1 MHINILCYT
10 FITENEKI
18 MKELNRMKKSIG
30 AVLLCAA
37 ILVSMTAC
45 GGSKEKE
52 TAASTPKET
61 TAAPAKEAD
70 TLNLMK
76 DGTLTIGVEIG
87 YPPFEDFANDGV
99 TPVGYDVDFAKA
111 LGEKLGVEVV
121 FINTAWDGIFQ
132 GIGVNYDVVISAVTI
147 TDERK
152 ETMDFSDPYID
163 NYQAVVVR
171 TDSDKT
177 INSLQDLDGLALAV
191 QKETTSDILI
201 SDYVSTGSISC
212 TLAQN
217 EKVIT
222 CFTQLDNKEIDA
234 TVVDSTVADGQV
246 GKYPDKYKIA
256 YLDKSEP
263 EQFGVA
269 LTKGNAGLQAA
280 INKAIA
286 ELKDEGFFKES
297 TEYWFGG

>member
-1 MHINILCYT
+1 
-10 FITENEKI
+10 
-18 MKELNRMKKSIG
+18 MKK
-30 AVLLCAA
+30 VLFMA
-37 ILVSMTAC
+37 LVAMTALSFVAAN
-45 GGSKEKE
+45 GGSEEKE
-52 TAASTPKET
+52 ATSE
-61 TAAPAKEAD
+61 
-70 TLNLMK
+70 LNLMK
-76 DGTLTIGVEIG
+76 AGTLAIGVEIG

-99 TPVGYDVDFAKA
+99 TPVGYDIDFAKA
-111 LGEKLGVEVV
+111 LGEKLGLEIV

-152 ETMDFSDPYID
+152 ETMDFSTPYID

-171 TDSDKT
+171 TDSDMT
-177 INSLQDLDGLALAV
+177 VGSFLDLEGLALAV

-201 SDYVSTGSISC
+201 SDYISTGSLNC

-234 TVVDSTVADGQV
+234 AVVDSTVADGQV
-246 GKYPDKYKIA
+246 GKNPDKYKVA

-269 LTKGNAGLQAA
+269 IKKGNSDLQAA
-280 INKAIA
+280 INKAIE
-286 ELKDEGFFKES
+286 ELKAEGFFQES

>member
-1 MHINILCYT
+1 MLL
-10 FITENEKI
+10 KI
-18 MKELNRMKKSIG
+18 IYRSRFVKKTIFT
-30 AVLLCAA
+30 VLLC
-37 ILVSMTAC
+37 IVTLVSMYAA
-45 GGSKEKE
+45 GSQEQE
-52 TAASTPKET
+52 VSE
-61 TAAPAKEAD
+61 
-70 TLNLMK
+70 LNLMK
-76 DGTLTIGVEIG
+76 AGTLTIGVEIG

-99 TPVGYDVDFAKA
+99 TPVGYDIDFAKA
-111 LGEKLGVEVV
+111 LGEKLGLEIV

-147 TDERK
+147 TEERK
-152 ETMDFSDPYID
+152 ETMDFSNPYID

-171 TDSDKT
+171 ADSDMMV
-177 INSLQDLDGLALAV
+177 SEFQDLDGLALAV

-201 SDYVSTGSISC
+201 SDYISTGSLNC
-212 TLAQN
+212 TVAQN

-234 TVVDSTVADGQV
+234 VVVDSTVADGQV

-269 LTKGNAGLQAA
+269 IKKGNAALQDA
-280 INKAIA
+280 INQAIA
-286 ELKDEGFFKES
+286 ELKEEGFFQES

>member
-1 MHINILCYT
+1 
-10 FITENEKI
+10 
-18 MKELNRMKKSIG
+18 MKK
-30 AVLLCAA
+30 VLLTLVMLTVAFGTLFAA
-37 ILVSMTAC
+37 
-45 GGSKEKE
+45 GSQEME
-52 TAASTPKET
+52 TSP
-61 TAAPAKEAD
+61 
-70 TLNLMK
+70 LNLMRA
-76 DGTLTIGVEIG
+76 GTLTIGVEIG

-99 TPVGYDVDFAKA
+99 TPVGYDIDFAKA
-111 LGEKLGVEVV
+111 LGERLGLEIV

-132 GIGVNYDVVISAVTI
+132 GVGINYDVVISAVTI
-147 TDERK
+147 TEERK

-171 TDSDKT
+171 ADSDKK
-177 INSLQDLDGLALAV
+177 IESFLDLEGLALAV

-201 SDYVSTGSISC
+201 SDYVSTGSLNC

-234 TVVDSTVADGQV
+234 AVVDSTVADGQV

-256 YLDKSEP
+256 YLDTSEP
-263 EQFGVA
+263 EQFGVVVK
-269 LTKGNAGLQAA
+269 KGNTELQSAINAA
-280 INKAIA
+280 IS

-297 TEYWFGG
+297 TEYWFGS

>member
-1 MHINILCYT
+1 
-10 FITENEKI
+10 
-18 MKELNRMKKSIG
+18 MKKSFII
-30 AVLLCAA
+30 ALLCIVGLAA
-37 ILVSMTAC
+37 MYA
-45 GGSKEKE
+45 GGSQE
-52 TAASTPKET
+52 TGVSS
-61 TAAPAKEAD
+61 
-70 TLNLMK
+70 LNLMK
-76 DGTLTIGVEIG
+76 DGVLNIGVEIG

-99 TPVGYDVDFAKA
+99 TPVGYDIDFANA
-111 LGEKLGVEVV
+111 LGEKLGVEIV
-121 FINTAWDGIFQ
+121 FTNTAWDGIFQ

-147 TDERK
+147 TEERK

-171 TDSDKT
+171 ADSDIKVKEF
-177 INSLQDLDGLALAV
+177 QDLEGMALAV

-201 SDYVSTGSISC
+201 SDYISTGSLNC
-212 TLAQN
+212 TVAQN

-234 TVVDSTVADGQV
+234 VVVDSTVADGQV

-256 YLDKSEP
+256 YLDKSEA

-269 LTKGNAGLQAA
+269 ITKGNSELQSA

-286 ELKDEGFFKES
+286 DLKKEGFFKES

>member
-1 MHINILCYT
+1 
-10 FITENEKI
+10 
-18 MKELNRMKKSIG
+18 MKKRLV
-30 AVLLCAA
+30 ALLSCIA
-37 ILVSMTAC
+37 ILISVSAC
-45 GGSKEKE
+45 SSKKSN
-52 TAASTPKET
+52 TSA
-61 TAAPAKEAD
+61 
-70 TLNLMK
+70 LNLMK
-76 DGTLTIGVEIG
+76 NGTLMVGVEIG

-99 TPVGYDVDFAKA
+99 TPVGYDIDFAKA
-111 LGEKLGVEVV
+111 LGEKLGLEVV

-171 TDSDKT
+171 IDSDKE
-177 INSLQDLDGLALAV
+177 INSFLDLDGFALAV

-201 SDYVSTGSISC
+201 SDYISTGSLNC
-212 TLAQN
+212 TVAQN

-234 TVVDSTVADGQV
+234 VVVDSTVADGQV
-246 GKYPDKYKIA
+246 GKNPDKYKIV
-256 YLDKSEP
+256 YLDKSEA

-269 LTKGNAGLQAA
+269 IKKGNTELQAA

-286 ELKDEGFFKES
+286 ELKADGFFKENI
-297 TEYWFGG
+297 EYWFGA

>member
-1 MHINILCYT
+1 M
-10 FITENEKI
+10 
-18 MKELNRMKKSIG
+18 RKSILT
-30 AVLLCAA
+30 VLFC
-37 ILVSMTAC
+37 IVSLVSMYAN
-45 GGSKEKE
+45 GSQEKE
-52 TAASTPKET
+52 AEASP
-61 TAAPAKEAD
+61 
-70 TLNLMK
+70 LNLMK
-76 DGTLTIGVEIG
+76 EGTLTIGVEIG

-99 TPVGYDVDFAKA
+99 TPVGYDIDFAKA
-111 LGEKLGVEVV
+111 LGEKLGLEIV

-152 ETMDFSDPYID
+152 ETMDFSTPYID

-171 TDSDKT
+171 ADSDMKVT
-177 INSLQDLDGLALAV
+177 KFQDLDGLALAV

-201 SDYVSTGSISC
+201 SDYISTGSLNC
-212 TLAQN
+212 TVAQN

-234 TVVDSTVADGQV
+234 VVVDSTVADGQV
-246 GKYPDKYKIA
+246 GKYPGKYKIA
-256 YLDKSEP
+256 YLDKSEA

-269 LTKGNAGLQAA
+269 LTKGNTALQTA
-280 INKAIA
+280 INNAIE
-286 ELKDEGFFKES
+286 ELKKEGFFQEN

>member
-1 MHINILCYT
+1 
-10 FITENEKI
+10 
-18 MKELNRMKKSIG
+18 MKKSIF
-30 AVLLCAA
+30 AALLCIA
-37 ILVSMTAC
+37 ILFSMTAC
-45 GGSKEKE
+45 NAKKEEK
-52 TAASTPKET
+52 AAS
-61 TAAPAKEAD
+61 D
-70 TLNLMK
+70 LNLMK
-76 DGTLTIGVEIG
+76 DGTLSIGVEIG
-87 YPPFEDFANDGV
+87 YPPFEDFAQDGT
-99 TPVGYDVDFAKA
+99 TPVGYDIDFAKA
-111 LGEKLGVEVV
+111 LGEKLGLEIS

-171 TDSDKT
+171 ADSDMDVKDFL
-177 INSLQDLDGLALAV
+177 SLEGMALAV

-201 SDYVSTGSISC
+201 SDYVSTGSLNC

-234 TVVDSTVADGQV
+234 AVVDSTVADGQV
-246 GKYPDKYKIA
+246 GKNPDKYKIA

-269 LTKGNAGLQAA
+269 IKKGNSALVDA

-286 ELKDEGFFKES
+286 EMKDEGFFKEN

>member
-1 MHINILCYT
+1 
-10 FITENEKI
+10 
-18 MKELNRMKKSIG
+18 MKKSFFV
-30 AVLLCAA
+30 ALLCIVGLAA
-37 ILVSMTAC
+37 MYA
-45 GGSKEKE
+45 GGSQ
-52 TAASTPKET
+52 
-61 TAAPAKEAD
+61 EAG
-70 TLNLMK
+70 TSSLNLMK
-76 DGTLTIGVEIG
+76 DGVLNIGVEIG

-99 TPVGYDVDFAKA
+99 TPVGYDIDFANA
-111 LGEKLGVEVV
+111 LGEKLGVEIV
-121 FINTAWDGIFQ
+121 FTNTAWDGIFQ

-147 TDERK
+147 TEERK

-171 TDSDKT
+171 ADSDLKVKQF
-177 INSLQDLDGLALAV
+177 QDLEGKALAV

-201 SDYVSTGSISC
+201 SDYISTGSLNC
-212 TLAQN
+212 TVAQN

-234 TVVDSTVADGQV
+234 VVVDSTVADGQV

-256 YLDKSEP
+256 YLDKSEA

-269 LTKGNAGLQAA
+269 MTKGNTVLQSA

-286 ELKDEGFFKES
+286 DLKKEGFFKES